1 MSDFKIKFDEKA
13 FEKAMLDIARDEVS
27 NMDIEIECPTCGK
40 SFSAREGINICP
52 HCGESVDLNVKVDF

>member
-13 FEKAMLDIARDEVS
+13 LKNAMLDIARDEAS
-27 NMDIEIECPTCGK
+27 NMDIEIECPACGK
-40 SFSAREGINICP
+40 SFSAREGRNTCP